1 MLALLIIF
9 IIYHF
14 IHEQF
19 EFSRITRLN
28 YWIIPVIMLYQF
40 IRTFTWSIT
49 NGIVLVGIL
58 VFATVVGYFQASHTQ
73 LKIEPVVPHHSND
86 VQSTTDVKRPSQQKA
101 STRQPTTN
109 QATTVSAQGGRP
121 YLIGWLL
128 TLGAQL
134 VVEWAYLHE
143 ELSWAT
149 VNNEFLKEVFADLSS
164 IYRFSESG
172 RHTSWT
178 LWALTGATSLAY
190 TLWLAHRSPA
200 VRQAVFRTRTHHHN

>member
-28 YWIIPVIMLYQF
+28 YWIIPIIMLFQF
-40 IRTFTWSIT
+40 LRTFTWSIT
-49 NGIVLVGIL
+49 NGLMLAGIL

-73 LKIEPVVPHHSND
+73 LKIELAVPHHSD
-86 VQSTTDVKRPSQQKA
+86 DEQSTTVVKIDPQQK
-101 STRQPTTN
+101 TGTGQPPTN

-134 VVEWAYLHE
+134 VIEWAYLHE

-200 VRQAVFRTRTHHHN
+200 VRQAVFRTRMRHRN

>member
-49 NGIVLVGIL
+49 NGLVLAGIL

-73 LKIEPVVPHHSND
+73 LKIEPTIQHHSAD
-86 VQSTTDVKRPSQQKA
+86 AQSTTVVKTSSHQKA
-101 STRQPTTN
+101 ATGQPTTN
-109 QATTVSAQGGRP
+109 RATTVSAQGGRS
-121 YLIGWLL
+121 YLLGWVL

-134 VVEWAYLHE
+134 VIEWVYLHE

-149 VNNEFLKEVFADLSS
+149 INNEFLKEVFADLSS

-200 VRQAVFRTRTHHHN
+200 VRQAVFRTRTHHRN

>member
-49 NGIVLVGIL
+49 NGLVLAGIL

-73 LKIEPVVPHHSND
+73 LKIEPAVPHH
-86 VQSTTDVKRPSQQKA
+86 
-101 STRQPTTN
+101 
-109 QATTVSAQGGRP
+109 
-121 YLIGWLL
+121 
-128 TLGAQL
+128 
-134 VVEWAYLHE
+134 
-143 ELSWAT
+143 
-149 VNNEFLKEVFADLSS
+149 
-164 IYRFSESG
+164 
-172 RHTSWT
+172 
-178 LWALTGATSLAY
+178 
-190 TLWLAHRSPA
+190 
-200 VRQAVFRTRTHHHN
+200 